1 MNKVLTF
8 AKREYKAAVRTKG
21 FIIGLILAPVLM
33 SGSLIAFLL
42 LKDKVDTTSKTI
54 VVVDR
59 SGVIA
64 PALIEAVEGRNA
76 NEIFDNETGEKVR
89 PEYHLEVLS
98 EDNDIPAQLLE
109 LSDRVRRGDIHAFL
123 DIGADVIH
131 PAGRGETARISYYAK
146 NPAMDDVR
154 RWLSSPINNQIRKAR
169 LLDAGVDETRVPDLF
184 HWINVDA
191 MSLVSV
197 DSETGE
203 VEDARRASEVE
214 AILIP
219 IMMMMLMFLMMMMS
233 VPGMLQ
239 SVMEEKTQRIAE
251 VLLSSISPF
260 QFMMGKVVGGIA
272 VSLTSSSVYILGGII
287 LVQYMGY
294 DQYIPYH
301 VLPWFVTY
309 MLLAVIMF
317 GAMSAA
323 LGATCNEPKDAQSM
337 TFPMLLPMLIP
348 MFVYFP
354 IVREPIGSLGT
365 WMSLIPLF
373 TPTLMVLRVTTP
385 EAIPLWQPFVG
396 LAGMMLFTLAFVWSG
411 GRIFRVAILMQGTPP
426 KFANI
431 VRWAI
436 RG

>member
-1 MNKVLTF
+1 MNKVMTF

-21 FIIGLILAPVLM
+21 FIIGLILAPIIM

-42 LKDKVDTTSKTI
+42 LKDNVDTTDKTI
-54 VVVDR
+54 VILDR

-64 PALIEAVEGRNA
+64 EPLIGAAEARNE
-76 NEIFDNETGEKVR
+76 NEIIDSESGEKVR
-89 PEYHLEVLS
+89 PAYHLEVVNPGS
-98 EDNDIPAQLLE
+98 DISAQLLE
-109 LSDRVRRGDIHAFL
+109 LSDRVRRGEIHSFVE
-123 DIGADVIH
+123 IGPDVIH
-131 PAGRGETARISYYAK
+131 PAEKGESARISYYAK

-154 RWLSSPINNQIRKAR
+154 RWLSSPINNQLRKLR
-169 LLDAGVDETRVPDLF
+169 LLDGGIDESRVPDLF
-184 HWINVDA
+184 YWINVDA
-191 MSLVSV
+191 MGLVSL
-197 DSETGE
+197 DTETGE
-203 VEDARRASEVE
+203 VEDARRASEIE

-260 QFMMGKVVGGIA
+260 EFMMGKVIGGIG
-272 VSLTSSSVYILGGII
+272 VSLTSSSVYIVGGIL

-294 DQYIPYH
+294 DQYVPYH
-301 VLPWFVTY
+301 VLPWFIGY

-317 GAMSAA
+317 GAMAAA
-323 LGATCNEPKDAQSM
+323 LGSTCNEPKDAQSM

-373 TPTLMVLRVTTP
+373 TPTLMVLRLTTP
-385 EAIPLWQPFVG
+385 EAIPLWQPFAG
-396 LAGMMLFTLAFVWSG
+396 LAGMLLFTFIFVWSG
-411 GRIFRVAILMQGTPP
+411 GRIFRVAILTQGTPP